1 MWLLRASPRGAQ
13 AHPSSPPSPA
23 PAAVAAWDLGRLA
36 FRTSERS
43 AQLEVTISNYPPI
56 PPPPP
61 PNCKMCFCVGCVLGR
76 VPLFVGSLA
85 LFF

>member
-43 AQLEVTISNYPPI
+43 AQLEATINNYPPI

-61 PNCKMCFCVGCVLGR
+61 PPQLQDVLLCGLR
-76 VPLFVGSLA
+76 AWKSPSLCG
-85 LFF
+85 